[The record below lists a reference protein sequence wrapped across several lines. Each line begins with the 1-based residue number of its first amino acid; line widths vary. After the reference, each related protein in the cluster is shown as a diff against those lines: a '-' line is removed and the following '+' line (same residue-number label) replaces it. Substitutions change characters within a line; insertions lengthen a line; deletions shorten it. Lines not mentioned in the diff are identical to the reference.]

1 MVFEERVEVDYEAW
15 RRGRWGEIAGH
26 LGKAGVVRL
35 ATITGSA
42 QTVEGVPGR
51 WDASDSDG
59 LRFTAAGADGV
70 SLDGR
75 PVNGTVTLTGGSS
88 LRLPGERTVAIS
100 GGEGIYGVTVWDPAV
115 PSLARLREIAVFPVD
130 PTYVVDAEY
139 RRTPG
144 REVEI
149 ERLTD
154 PPTTH
159 VLPAPADLV
168 FDLAGQQHSLTVIE
182 TFPGNL
188 LVVFT
193 DSTSGAETPGTG
205 RWVVLPPVEGDT
217 VRVDFN
223 QAVLPLHVFS
233 RAFPCPLT
241 PAGNHVPVPV
251 PVGERAPVYGEP
263 EGTREA
269 MSTDIKDTAVRYLR
283 RLEAGDYAGMRAL
296 CTDTATVWHNDGK
309 GQQTIDENL
318 AMLED
323 GPAAEA
329 SLRYDITRQFS
340 EADEVLQQH
349 VLRITNADGPVGEVQ
364 AAMYFRF
371 KDGLIDRIEEYANF
385 IPAAR

>member
-1 MVFEERVEVDYEAW
+1 MSEEPVEVDYEAW

-26 LGKAGVVRL
+26 LGKAGVVQL

-51 WDASDSDG
+51 WDASGSDG
-59 LRFTAAGADGV
+59 LKFTAAGADGV

-88 LRLPGERTVAIS
+88 LRLSGERTVAIS
-100 GGEGIYGVTVWDPAV
+100 GGEGIYGLTVWDPAV

-154 PPTTH
+154 PPTKH
-159 VLPAPADLV
+159 ILPAPADLV
-168 FDLAGQQHSLTVIE
+168 FDLAGQQRSLTVIE

-193 DSTSGAETPGTG
+193 DSTSGVETPDLG
-205 RWVVLPPVEGDT
+205 RWLMLPPVEGDT

-233 RAFPCPLT
+233 HAFPCPLA
-241 PAGNHVPVPV
+241 PEGNHLPVPV
-251 PVGERAPVYGEP
+251 PVGERAPEYGGSK
-263 EGTREA
+263 GTREA
-269 MSTDIKDTAVRYLR
+269 MDANIKDTAIRYLR

-318 AMLED
+318 AMLRD

-329 SLRYDITRQFS
+329 SLRYDITRQFA

-385 IPAAR
+385 IPAAG

>member
-1 MVFEERVEVDYEAW
+1 M
-15 RRGRWGEIAGH
+15 
-26 LGKAGVVRL
+26 
-35 ATITGSA
+35 
-42 QTVEGVPGR
+42 
-51 WDASDSDG
+51 
-59 LRFTAAGADGV
+59 
-70 SLDGR
+70 
-75 PVNGTVTLTGGSS
+75 
-88 LRLPGERTVAIS
+88 
-100 GGEGIYGVTVWDPAV
+100 WDPAV

-168 FDLAGQQHSLTVIE
+168 FDLAGQQRSLTVIE

-193 DSTSGAETPGTG
+193 DSTSGAETPDIG

-233 RAFPCPLT
+233 RAFPCPLA
-241 PAGNHVPVPV
+241 PEGNHVPVPV
-251 PVGERAPVYGEP
+251 PVGERAPVYDESK
-263 EGTREA
+263 GTREA
-269 MSTDIKDTAVRYLR
+269 MSTDVGDTAVRYLR

-329 SLRYDITRQFS
+329 SLRYDIIRQFT

-371 KDGLIDRIEEYANF
+371 EDGLIDRIEEYANF

>member
-1 MVFEERVEVDYEAW
+1 MVKERLETDYEAW
-15 RRGRWGEIAGH
+15 RRDRWDEIAGPS
-26 LGKAGVVRL
+26 GKAGVVQL

-42 QTVEGVPGR
+42 QTVEGVPGG
-51 WDASDSDG
+51 WDASDPDG
-59 LRFTAAGADGV
+59 LKFTAAGADGV

-75 PVNGTVTLTGGSS
+75 PVNGTVTLTGGSR
-88 LRLPGERTVAIS
+88 LRLSGERTVAIS
-100 GGEGIYGVTVWDPAV
+100 GSEGVYGLTVWDPAAS
-115 PSLARLREIAVFPVD
+115 SLARLRGIAVFPVD

-154 PPTTH
+154 PPTKH
-159 VLPAPADLV
+159 ILPAPADLV
-168 FDLAGQQHSLTVIE
+168 FELAGQQFSLMVIE

-193 DSTSGAETPGTG
+193 DSTTGAETPDIG
-205 RWVVLPPVEGDT
+205 RWVVLPPVAGDA

-223 QAVLPLHVFS
+223 EALLPLHVFS
-233 RAFPCPLT
+233 RAFPCPLA
-241 PAGNHVPVPV
+241 PEGNHLPVPV
-251 PVGERAPVYGEP
+251 PAGERAPVHGESI
-263 EGTREA
+263 GVREA
-269 MSTDIKDTAVRYLR
+269 MSTDLKDTATRYLR

-318 AMLED
+318 AMLKD

-329 SLRYDITRQFS
+329 SLHYDIIRQLT
-340 EADEVLQQH
+340 EADEMLQQH
-349 VLRITNADGPVGEVQ
+349 VLCIINADGPVGEVQ

-371 KDGLIDRIEEYANF
+371 RDGLIDRIEEYANF
-385 IPAAR
+385 IPAAN

>member
-1 MVFEERVEVDYEAW
+1 MIEERVEVDYEAR
-15 RRGRWGEIAGH
+15 RRGRWEEIAGP
-26 LGKAGVVRL
+26 LGKAGVVQL
-35 ATITGSA
+35 ATITGAA

-51 WDASDSDG
+51 WDASGSDG
-59 LRFTAAGADGV
+59 LKLTAAGVDGV
-70 SLDGR
+70 LLDGR
-75 PVNGTVTLTGGSS
+75 LVDGTVTLTGGSS
-88 LRLPGERTVAIS
+88 LRLPGERTVVVA
-100 GGEGIYGVTVWDPAV
+100 GGGGMYGLTVWDPAV
-115 PSLARLREIAVFPVD
+115 SSLARLREIAVFPVD
-130 PTYVVDAEY
+130 PAYVVDAEY

-154 PPTTH
+154 PPTKHT
-159 VLPAPADLV
+159 LPAPADLV
-168 FDLAGQQHSLTVIE
+168 FDLAGQQRSLTVIE

-193 DSTSGAETPGTG
+193 DSTSGAETPDIG

-233 RAFPCPLT
+233 RAFPCPLA
-241 PAGNHVPVPV
+241 PEGNHLPVPV
-251 PVGERAPVYGEP
+251 PAGERAPVYGEP
-263 EGTREA
+263 KGTREA
-269 MSTDIKDTAVRYLR
+269 MSTEIKDTAIRYLR

-318 AMLED
+318 AMLKD

-329 SLRYDITRQFS
+329 SLRYDIIRQFA

-349 VLRITNADGPVGEVQ
+349 VLRISNADEPVGEVQ

-371 KDGLIDRIEEYANF
+371 KDGLIHRIEEYATF
-385 IPAAR
+385 IPAAG